1 VKRLAGVGHQLAMM
15 LVGAAALVLWISLA
29 FATAQKP
36 PTIGR

>member
-1 VKRLAGVGHQLAMM
+1 MSFTNWQMM
-15 LVGAAALVLWISLA
+15 LVGAAALVLLISLA